1 MSPSA
6 LGAGLSGL
14 QTYQRGLDAS
24 ASKIANPSAVASGG
38 GDLENG
44 IVGSIVNKAGFQASA
59 QVVKTAD
66 SLLGSL
72 IDTKA

>member
-1 MSPSA
+1 
-6 LGAGLSGL
+6 
-14 QTYQRGLDAS
+14 
-24 ASKIANPSAVASGG
+24 VASGG

-44 IVGSIVNKAGFQASA
+44 IVGSLVNKAGFQASA